1 MGILIS
7 AYGFEPATDEFTRES
22 ERASVK
28 TIKEEFDKEEEEEDD
43 MENTLIPYSV
53 LNSIFSVGFRF
64 KKFIQ

>member
-1 MGILIS
+1 MGILIF

-28 TIKEEFDKEEEEEDD
+28 TIKEEFDKEEEEED